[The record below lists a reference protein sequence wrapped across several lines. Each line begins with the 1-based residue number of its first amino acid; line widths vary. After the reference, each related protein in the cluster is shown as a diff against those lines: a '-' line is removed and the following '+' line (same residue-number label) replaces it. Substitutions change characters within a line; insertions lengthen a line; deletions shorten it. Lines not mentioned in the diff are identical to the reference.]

1 MNELL
6 TKREI
11 ELIRILSDSN
21 GFIGT
26 NFLCE
31 RMDIKSRTLREC
43 IRGFRDAH
51 EKSAGVR
58 IESRPGLGYRMV
70 IENKDRYYEFLK
82 SMLEAETQN
91 QYVMPADPDD
101 RVKYIVRY
109 LLGKNDYIKADE
121 LSDQLYISRSTFA
134 EDLKAVR
141 SQLFVFSLTLKSVP
155 GKGIRID
162 GEEKNIRNA
171 IAEYYFQ
178 GEGVDSLHFEES
190 VSRYFT
196 REEYERVRTILYD
209 TIRRNEFRMADDSF
223 RNLVIHLL
231 IALRRIQDGTY
242 IGNTDDRAREELRN
256 TKEWQ
261 IAEEIYR
268 TLTETYQLTVPES
281 EIEYVTVHL
290 RGKKMISDDNE
301 MVLYPETLNL
311 ITEIFW
317 EIHREFGID
326 FTGDIELYR
335 GLSMHLQPLLER
347 AKYGLHVNNPILQD
361 IRQDNP
367 AAFEIAVFSAD
378 VIRKKT
384 GALIGENEIGFL
396 ALHFSLALERL
407 KTKRRKRIVVIC
419 ASGAGTS
426 KLLAYKLRKRFSDT
440 AETIDTMSY
449 YDLQDHPD
457 CGYDLILSTV
467 PISFRVSAPVI
478 RIREIPNNSDL
489 DRVDAAMNES
499 DEEFD
504 QLCRCFDPEL
514 FFEQQFDT
522 PEEVIRFLSGK
533 IRERYDLDDH
543 FEEYVLE
550 REKLSPT
557 AIGNLVAFPHPNRLT
572 QKKTRA
578 AVLKLPQ
585 RISWNGTKVQL
596 VILASLQKE
605 DDRVFRMFSEM
616 IADFVGDRA
625 MVDSVIG
632 DCSYGTLTECFRQLY
647 RFLPE
652 EEQDIFQ

>member
-11 ELIRILSDSN
+11 ELIRILSDST
-21 GFIGT
+21 GYIGT
-26 NFLCE
+26 NDLCE
-31 RMDIKSRTLREC
+31 RMEIKSRTLREC
-43 IRGFRDAH
+43 VRGFRDAH
-51 EKSAGVR
+51 EANAGVR
-58 IESRPGLGYRMV
+58 IESRPGLGYRMI

-82 SMLEAETQN
+82 SMLQIETQN

-101 RVKYIVRY
+101 RVKYIIRY
-109 LLGKNDYIKADE
+109 LLGKTGYIRAEE

-141 SQLFVFSLTLKSVP
+141 SELFVFSLTLRSVP

-178 GEGVDSLHFEES
+178 GAGIDSPQFTDN

-196 REEYERVRTILYD
+196 REEYDRVRTVLYE
-209 TIRRNEFRMADDSF
+209 TIRKNEFRMADDSF

-231 IALRRIQDGTY
+231 IALHRIQDGTY
-242 IGNTDDRAREELRN
+242 IENTDGRAHEELRQ
-256 TKEWQ
+256 TDEWQ
-261 IAEEIYR
+261 IAKQIYQA
-268 TLTETYQLTVPES
+268 LTDTYYLSVPES
-281 EIEYVTVHL
+281 EIEYVAVHL
-290 RGKKMISDDNE
+290 RGKKMISDENE
-301 MVLYPETLNL
+301 MELYPETLNL
-311 ITEIFW
+311 ITELFR
-317 EIHREFGID
+317 EISREFGLD
-326 FTGDIELYR
+326 FTGDIELYS

-347 AKYGLHVNNPILQD
+347 AKYGLHVNNPLLQD

-367 AAFEIAVFSAD
+367 AAFEIAVFAAD

-384 GALIGENEIGFL
+384 GAVIGENEIGFL
-396 ALHFSLALERL
+396 ALHFSLALERQ

-426 KLLAYKLRKRFSDT
+426 KLLAYKLKKRFSDT

-449 YDLQDHPD
+449 FDLQAAPD

-478 RIREIPNNSDL
+478 RIREIPNDSDL
-489 DRVDAAMNES
+489 DKVDAAMNES

-504 QLCRCFDPEL
+504 RLCRCFDPGL
-514 FFEQQFDT
+514 FFERQFDT
-522 PEEVIRFLSGK
+522 PEEVIRFLSAE
-533 IRERYDLDDH
+533 IRKKYELDAH

-550 REKLSPT
+550 REKMSPT
-557 AIGNLVAFPHPNRLT
+557 ALGNLVAFPHPNRLT
-572 QKKTRA
+572 QKMTMA

-605 DDRVFRMFSEM
+605 DDRVFRMFSGM
-616 IADFVGDRA
+616 IAEFVGRRS
-625 MVDSVIG
+625 MVDALIG
-632 DCSYGTLTECFRQLY
+632 DCSYDNLTECFKQLY
-647 RFLPE
+647 GFLPG